1 MPTSVLLAVL
11 AAAGL
16 LALAP
21 ALTRRHDST
30 ERLAAERA
38 TSTARVLS
46 RRRRRRTVPGPR
58 PINPPRFV
66 AMYRGGSA
74 YRGGQGGLVRPYD
87 TLPGLRDASGVRD
100 ASVAEGRRPGE
111 VRAYPGTGRREQN
124 RRPITALQRRRR
136 VFLALVLLNLVE
148 LAGVVLVGPGFWIG
162 FAVTFALLLADLAY
176 LRHRAVVTER
186 LRQSTVAPGTVGG
199 QATGRGT
206 PGAGVPGIGASGGGS
221 PRGGRTRGGPEGR
234 GSSCG
239 ATYRD
244 VRNRGALLG
253 RSHCR
258 RQRSGPAEPEP
269 GGTPRAGLRG
279 RAYETDGRKGGQW

>member
-66 AMYRGGSA
+66 ALYRGGSG
-74 YRGGQGGLVRPYD
+74 YSGGSGVGAGTAVRHAS
-87 TLPGLRDASGVRD
+87 GLRDGSGERD
-100 ASVAEGRRPGE
+100 ASAAVSGRRGSARRGSARRRTPAK
-111 VRAYPGTGRREQN
+111 RARQN
-124 RRPITALQRRRR
+124 RRPITAMQRRRR
-136 VFLALVLLNLVE
+136 VFLALLLLNLVE

-162 FAVTFALLLADLAY
+162 FAVTFALLLADMAY
-176 LRHRAVVTER
+176 LRHRAVVTDR
-186 LRQSTVAPGTVGG
+186 LRQAQVRRARWVAKQQAAVRLAQEHRALERQAAARRAAAEREEARKEAARRAAQHTETYGSSR
-199 QATGRGT
+199 ATGT
-206 PGAGVPGIGASGGGS
+206 
-221 PRGGRTRGGPEGR
+221 E
-234 GSSCG
+234 
-239 ATYRD
+239 
-244 VRNRGALLG
+244 ALP
-253 RSHCR
+253 
-258 RQRSGPAEPEP
+258 RQRSGPAEPGP
-269 GGTPRAGLRG
+269 DVAPRAGLRG
-279 RAYETDGRKGGQW
+279 RAY